1 MGTGDDGGKVSMSA
15 GSASSEIGGEAK
27 LTAGASGSN
36 TGGSTT
42 ALAGPSSSGELRHFL
57 QGVTALEAV
66 NSNLGFNDE
75 EDGAGDFKINSAIDA
90 VSEGTIA
97 IIAIDNNNKDLSSA
111 LEQVPPTAV
120 AGDVDDNDDS
130 ISAVSTFELIDI
142 FAPPGRLGVVMS
154 TINNTAVMH
163 QIKNSS
169 VLYDKLLASD
179 A

>member
-1 MGTGDDGGKVSMSA
+1 M
-15 GSASSEIGGEAK
+15 
-27 LTAGASGSN
+27 
-36 TGGSTT
+36 
-42 ALAGPSSSGELRHFL
+42 
-57 QGVTALEAV
+57 TALEAV
-66 NSNLGFNDE
+66 NSDLGFNDE
-75 EDGAGDFKINSAIDA
+75 EDGAGDFKINSAIDT

-130 ISAVSTFELIDI
+130 ISAASTFELIDI

-169 VLYDKLLASD
+169 VLHDKLLVSD